1 MVVLVPTPPDL
12 RRGQSCWRRTGLQ
25 ERRSGAPKRS
35 EGGLNSSGLPHL
47 EKSPLLP
54 ATILFRWV
62 NGEISGIPRT
72 RTSSQLRSL
81 GLILFS
87 HHQSKEPTKRKKD
100 MKRLFSPLSILGA
113 VAFLAVAAG
122 CTTPGQ
128 GPLSTAGA
136 QTEGF
141 LISAGFKTKTPST
154 PKQQEHFKTLTPNKI
169 MTRHRNGKTYYVY
182 ADAAQNQLYIGNQ
195 AQYQKYQQIRKA
207 NNLVEDQIYSEAM
220 GDWGAWEPW
229 GS

>member
-87 HHQSKEPTKRKKD
+87 HHQSKEPTKSKRDIKKQ
-100 MKRLFSPLSILGA
+100 KRHETLNFTPQHPRRCRLSCRRGGLHYPRARAVVDCRCADRELPHIRRLQDQDAFYTQAARTLQDADTKQNHDEASQREDLLRLCRSGA
-113 VAFLAVAAG
+113 KPAL
-122 CTTPGQ
+122 
-128 GPLSTAGA
+128 
-136 QTEGF
+136 
-141 LISAGFKTKTPST
+141 
-154 PKQQEHFKTLTPNKI
+154 H
-169 MTRHRNGKTYYVY
+169 
-182 ADAAQNQLYIGNQ
+182 
-195 AQYQKYQQIRKA
+195 
-207 NNLVEDQIYSEAM
+207 
-220 GDWGAWEPW
+220 W
-229 GS
+229 